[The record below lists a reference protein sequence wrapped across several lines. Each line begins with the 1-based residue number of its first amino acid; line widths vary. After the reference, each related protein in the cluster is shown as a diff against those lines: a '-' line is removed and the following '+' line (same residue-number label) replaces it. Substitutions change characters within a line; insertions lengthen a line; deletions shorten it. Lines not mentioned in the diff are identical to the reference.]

1 MGECS
6 SVRGI
11 DYLCQEHA
19 IERGGIKMRGNPL
32 AVMTERGCVEWCS
45 HTEELTTLFDEE
57 MVTGY
62 IGFDPTADSLHVGH
76 LIPLMGLAWMQ
87 RFGHRPIAIA
97 GVGTGLIGD
106 PSGKSKERNL
116 LTLDQVEKNVVTVQS
131 QLARFLDF
139 DCGANSALIINNYDW
154 LGKQSLIEFL
164 RDTGKHFSVNYMIG
178 REYVK
183 SRLEDPEKS
192 ISYTEF
198 SYMLLQAFDFCY
210 LFENFGCK
218 LQMGGNDQQGN
229 IIAGIDLIRKK
240 AGGQAFG
247 ITYPLL
253 LSASGQKF
261 GKTEG
266 GTVWLSPE
274 RTSPYRFYQ
283 FWINTDDR
291 DVEKLLRLF
300 TFMPSE
306 DISDVMEEHLSRPER
321 REGQRRLAIEV
332 TSMVHGETSARAA
345 ERASAILFGDG
356 FEPSELTPEMLGIL
370 MDEVPT
376 GTFSDSSMSSVFD
389 VLAESGACTS
399 KSEARR
405 LIQGG
410 GVYLNGKRL
419 NVSGE
424 LSSDDLLEGK
434 HLFFRLGKKRFFA
447 ATVV

>member
-1 MGECS
+1 M
-6 SVRGI
+6 
-11 DYLCQEHA
+11 Q
-19 IERGGIKMRGNPL
+19 GNPL
-32 AVMTERGCVEWCS
+32 AVMIERGCVEWCS
-45 HTEELTTLFDEE
+45 HAEELSTLFGKE

-76 LIPLMGLAWMQ
+76 LIPMMGLAWMQ

-116 LTLDQVEKNVVTVQS
+116 LTLEQVEQNVVTVQE

-139 DCGANSALIINNYDW
+139 DCGINSALIINNYDW
-154 LGKQSLIEFL
+154 LGKQNLIEFL
-164 RDTGKHFSVNYMIG
+164 RDTGKHFSINYMMG

-183 SRLEDPEKS
+183 SRLDDPEKS

-198 SYMLLQAFDFCY
+198 SYMLLQAFDFCH

-247 ITYPLL
+247 TTYPLL

-274 RTSPYRFYQ
+274 RTSPYKFYQ

-291 DVEKLLRLF
+291 DIDKLLKLF
-300 TFMPSE
+300 TFLSMD
-306 DISDVMEEHLSRPER
+306 DIVKIMEQHVSRPESR
-321 REGQRRLAIEV
+321 GGQRRLAMEV
-332 TSMVHGETSARAA
+332 TSMVHGDQAARAA
-345 ERASAILFGDG
+345 ERASAILFGEG

-370 MDEVPT
+370 MGEVPA
-376 GTFSDSSMSSVFD
+376 GVFSDSAMSLAFD
-389 VLAESGACTS
+389 VLAESGACSS

-410 GVYLNGKRL
+410 GVYLNGRRL
-419 NVSGE
+419 DASGE
-424 LSSDDLLEGK
+424 IGADDLLEGR

-447 ATVV
+447 ATKV

>member
-1 MGECS
+1 M
-6 SVRGI
+6 
-11 DYLCQEHA
+11 Q
-19 IERGGIKMRGNPL
+19 GNPL
-32 AVMTERGCVEWCS
+32 AVMIERGCVEWCS
-45 HTEELTTLFDEE
+45 HTDELSTLFENE

-76 LIPLMGLAWMQ
+76 LIPMMGLAWMQ

-116 LTLDQVEKNVVTVQS
+116 LTLEQVEKNVVTVRE

-139 DCGANSALIINNYDW
+139 DCGENAALIVNNYDW

-183 SRLEDPEKS
+183 SRLDDPEKS

-198 SYMLLQAFDFCY
+198 SYMLLQAFDFFH

-247 ITYPLL
+247 TTYPLL

-274 RTSPYRFYQ
+274 RTSPYKFYQ
-283 FWINTDDR
+283 FWINSDDR
-291 DVEKLLRLF
+291 DVEKLLKLF
-300 TFMPSE
+300 TFVPLE
-306 DISDVMEEHLSRPER
+306 EIEHLMKDHLLRPER
-321 REGQRRLAIEV
+321 REAQKRLAMEI
-332 TSMVHGETSARAA
+332 TSKVHGDRSARAA
-345 ERASAILFGDG
+345 ERASAILFGEG
-356 FEPSELTPEMLGIL
+356 FEPSELNPGMLGIL
-370 MDEVPT
+370 MNEVPT
-376 GTFSDSSMSSVFD
+376 GTFSSEIHTPVFD

-405 LIQGG
+405 LVQGG
-410 GVYLNGKRL
+410 GVYLNGRRID
-419 NVSGE
+419 
-424 LSSDDLLEGK
+424 LSAVISHEDLLEGRF
-434 HLFFRLGKKRFFA
+434 LFFRLGKKRFFA
-447 ATVV
+447 ATKA

>member
-1 MGECS
+1 M
-6 SVRGI
+6 I
-11 DYLCQEHA
+11 
-19 IERGGIKMRGNPL
+19 
-32 AVMTERGCVEWCS
+32 ERGCVEWCS
-45 HTEELTTLFDEE
+45 HTEELSTLFENE

-76 LIPLMGLAWMQ
+76 LIPMMGLAWMQ

-116 LTLDQVEKNVVTVQS
+116 LTLEQVEENVVTVRE

-139 DCGANSALIINNYDW
+139 DCGENAALIINNYDW

-183 SRLEDPEKS
+183 SRLDDPEKS

-198 SYMLLQAFDFCY
+198 SYMLLQAFDFCH
-210 LFENFGCK
+210 LFENLGCK

-247 ITYPLL
+247 TTYPLL

-274 RTSPYRFYQ
+274 RTSPYKFYQ
-283 FWINTDDR
+283 FWINSDDR
-291 DVEKLLRLF
+291 DVEKLLKLF
-300 TFMPSE
+300 TFLPLAEVE
-306 DISDVMEEHLSRPER
+306 DLMKDHLIRPER
-321 REGQRRLAIEV
+321 REAQKRLAIEV
-332 TSMVHGETSARAA
+332 TAKVHGERSARAA
-345 ERASAILFGDG
+345 ERASAILFGEG
-356 FEPSELTPEMLGIL
+356 FEPSELNPEMLGIL
-370 MDEVPT
+370 MNEVPT
-376 GTFSDSSMSSVFD
+376 GTFSSAVHTPVFD

-405 LIQGG
+405 LLQGG
-410 GVYLNGKRL
+410 GVYLNGRRL
-419 NVSGE
+419 DPSAE
-424 LSSDDLLEGK
+424 ISHEDLLEGR

-447 ATVV
+447 ATKA

>member
-1 MGECS
+1 M
-6 SVRGI
+6 
-11 DYLCQEHA
+11 Q
-19 IERGGIKMRGNPL
+19 GNPL
-32 AVMTERGCVEWCS
+32 GVMIERGCVEWCS
-45 HTEELTTLFDEE
+45 HTEELMTLFDEE

-76 LIPLMGLAWMQ
+76 LIPMMGLAWMQ

-116 LTLDQVEKNVVTVQS
+116 LTLEQVEQNVITVQA

-139 DCGANSALIINNYDW
+139 DCGDNSALIINNYDW

-183 SRLEDPEKS
+183 SRLDDPEKT

-198 SYMLLQAFDFCY
+198 SYMLLQAFDFCH

-247 ITYPLL
+247 TTYPLL

-274 RTSPYRFYQ
+274 RTSPYKFYQ

-291 DVEKLLRLF
+291 DVEKLLKLF
-300 TFMPSE
+300 TF
-306 DISDVMEEHLSRPER
+306 ISSDEIAGVMKDHLSRPER
-321 REGQRRLAIEV
+321 REGQRRLAMEV
-332 TSMVHGETSARAA
+332 TSMVHGELSARAA

-356 FEPSELTPEMLGIL
+356 FEPSELTPEMLEIL
-370 MDEVPT
+370 MNEVPT
-376 GTFSDSSMSSVFD
+376 GSFSDSSMSSVFD

-419 NVSGE
+419 DASGD
-424 LSSDDLLEGK
+424 LTSQDLLEGK

-447 ATVV
+447 ATKV

>member
-1 MGECS
+1 M
-6 SVRGI
+6 SV
-11 DYLCQEHA
+11 
-19 IERGGIKMRGNPL
+19 NPL
-32 AVMTERGCVEWCS
+32 AIMMERGCVEWCS
-45 HTEELTTLFDEE
+45 HPEELRSLFDNE

-76 LIPLMGLAWMQ
+76 LIPLMGLSWMQ
-87 RFGHRPIAIA
+87 RSGHRPIAIA
-97 GVGTGLIGD
+97 GGGTGLIGD

-116 LTLDQVEKNVVTVQS
+116 LTLEQVDLNLVTVRG
-131 QLARFLDF
+131 QLERFLDF
-139 DCGANSALIINNYDW
+139 DCGSNSALIINNYDW

-164 RDTGKHFSVNYMIG
+164 RDTGKHFSVNYMVA

-183 SRLEDPEKS
+183 TRLDDPEKS

-198 SYMLLQAFDFCY
+198 SYMLLQAFDFCH
-210 LFENFGCK
+210 LFENFDCK

-240 AGGQAFG
+240 VGGQAYG
-247 ITYPLL
+247 TTYPLL

-283 FWINTDDR
+283 FWINSDDR
-291 DVEKLLRLF
+291 DVEKLLKLF
-300 TFMPSE
+300 TFLSLE
-306 DISDVMEEHLSRPER
+306 EVQDIMGSHMAAPQH
-321 REGQRRLAIEV
+321 REAQRRLAMEV
-332 TSMVHGETSARAA
+332 TSTVHGKDAANSA
-345 ERASAILFGDG
+345 ERASAILFGG
-356 FEPSELTPEMLGIL
+356 SFEPSDLTPEMLSIL
-370 MDEVPT
+370 MSEVPT
-376 GTFSDSSMSSVFD
+376 GIFGEADLPSPVDILS
-389 VLAESGACTS
+389 ACGACAS

-419 NVSGE
+419 DQDSQVGSA
-424 LSSDDLLEGK
+424 DLLEGK
-434 HLFFRLGKKRFFA
+434 HIFFRLGKKRFFA
-447 ATVV
+447 ATRA

>member
-1 MGECS
+1 MW
-6 SVRGI
+6 R
-11 DYLCQEHA
+11 
-19 IERGGIKMRGNPL
+19 NPL
-32 AVMTERGCVEWCS
+32 AIMMERGCVEWCS
-45 HTEELTTLFDEE
+45 HPEELSSLFESE

-76 LIPLMGLAWMQ
+76 LIPMMGLAWMQ
-87 RFGHRPIAIA
+87 SFGHRPIAIA
-97 GVGTGLIGD
+97 GMGTGLIGD

-116 LTLDQVEKNVVTVQS
+116 LTLEQVEKNLVTVKE
-131 QLARFLDF
+131 QLGQFLDF

-154 LGKQSLIEFL
+154 LGKQTLLEFL

-183 SRLEDPEKS
+183 SRLDDSEKS

-198 SYMLLQAFDFCY
+198 SYMLLQAFDFCHLY
-210 LFENFGCK
+210 ESHGCK
-218 LQMGGNDQQGN
+218 LQMGGNDQKGN

-240 AGGQAFG
+240 AGGQAYG

-261 GKTEG
+261 GKTES

-300 TFMPSE
+300 TFLPLDE
-306 DISDVMEEHLSRPER
+306 IRGIMETHEIRPEK
-321 REGQRRLAIEV
+321 REAQKRLAREV
-332 TSMVHGETSARAA
+332 TERIHGEGALRAA
-345 ERASAILFGDG
+345 ERASAILFGER
-356 FEPSELTPEMLGIL
+356 FEPSELTPDMLRIL
-370 MDEVPT
+370 KSEVPT
-376 GTFSDSSMSSVFD
+376 GAFPQEVLPSPVEILSS
-389 VLAESGACTS
+389 SGACTS

-410 GVYLNGKRL
+410 GVYLNGRRL
-419 NVSGE
+419 GQ
-424 LSSDDLLEGK
+424 SDEIEEKDLIEGR
-434 HLFFRLGKKRFFA
+434 HLFFRLGKKRFFVA
-447 ATVV
+447 SKS

>member
-1 MGECS
+1 MIYGSDTEFP
-6 SVRGI
+6 
-11 DYLCQEHA
+11 
-19 IERGGIKMRGNPL
+19 GGVAMVVNPL
-32 AVMTERGCVEWCS
+32 EVMMDRGCVEWCS
-45 HTEELTTLFDEE
+45 HPEELSRLFDDE

-76 LIPLMGLAWMQ
+76 LIPMMGLAWMQ

-97 GVGTGLIGD
+97 GMGTGLIGD
-106 PSGKSKERNL
+106 PSGKSRERNL
-116 LTLDQVEKNVVTVQS
+116 LTLEQVGKNLVTVKQ
-131 QLARFLDF
+131 QLGQFLDF
-139 DCGANSALIINNYDW
+139 DCGDNSALIVNNYDW
-154 LGKQSLIEFL
+154 LGKQTLLEFL

-183 SRLEDPEKS
+183 SRLDDPEKT

-198 SYMLLQAFDFCY
+198 SYMLLQAFDFCH
-210 LFENFGCK
+210 LFENFACK

-240 AGGQAFG
+240 TGGQAFG

-274 RTSPYRFYQ
+274 RTSPYKFYQ
-283 FWINTDDR
+283 FWMNTDDR
-291 DVEKLLRLF
+291 DLEKLLKLF
-300 TFMPSE
+300 TFLPLD
-306 DISDVMEEHLSRPER
+306 DIRGTMEEHASRPER
-321 REGQRRLAIEV
+321 RQGQRRLAMEV
-332 TSMVHGETSARAA
+332 TSMVHGDQAARAA

-356 FEPSELTPEMLGIL
+356 FEPSELTPEMLDIL
-370 MDEVPT
+370 MNEVPS
-376 GTFSDSSMSSVFD
+376 GTFTDAAKLSVSD
-389 VLAESGACTS
+389 VLAEAGACAS

-405 LIQGG
+405 LILGG
-410 GVYLNGKRL
+410 GVYLNGRRL
-419 NVSGE
+419 EASGE
-424 LSSDDLLEGK
+424 ITDEDLLEGR

-447 ATVV
+447 ATKV

>member
-1 MGECS
+1 MSE
-6 SVRGI
+6 
-11 DYLCQEHA
+11 
-19 IERGGIKMRGNPL
+19 NPL
-32 AVMTERGCVEWCS
+32 AIMMERGCVEWCS
-45 HTEELTTLFDEE
+45 HPEELRSLFDSE

-76 LIPLMGLAWMQ
+76 LIPLMGLSWMQ
-87 RFGHRPIAIA
+87 RSGHRPIAIA
-97 GVGTGLIGD
+97 GGGTGLIGD

-116 LTLDQVEKNVVTVQS
+116 LTLEQVDLNLVTVRG
-131 QLARFLDF
+131 QLERFLDF
-139 DCGANSALIINNYDW
+139 DCGRNSALIINNYDW

-164 RDTGKHFSVNYMIG
+164 RDTGKHFSVNYMVA

-183 SRLEDPEKS
+183 TRLDDPEKS

-198 SYMLLQAFDFCY
+198 SYMLLQAFDFCH
-210 LFENFGCK
+210 LFENFDCK

-240 AGGQAFG
+240 AGGQAYG
-247 ITYPLL
+247 TTYPLL

-266 GTVWLSPE
+266 GTVWLAPE

-283 FWINTDDR
+283 FWINSDDR
-291 DVEKLLRLF
+291 DVEKLLKLF
-300 TFMPSE
+300 TFLPLE
-306 DISDVMEEHLSRPER
+306 EVRDIMDPHMAAPQH
-321 REGQRRLAIEV
+321 REAQRRLAMEV
-332 TSMVHGETSARAA
+332 TSTVHGEDAAKSA
-345 ERASAILFGDG
+345 ERASAILFGG
-356 FEPSELTPEMLGIL
+356 NFEPSDLTPSMLAIL
-370 MDEVPT
+370 MSEVPT
-376 GTFSDSSMSSVFD
+376 GIFKESDLPSPIEILS
-389 VLAESGACTS
+389 ACGACAS

-419 NVSGE
+419 DHDSLVGSA
-424 LSSDDLLEGK
+424 DLLEGK

-447 ATVV
+447 ATRA

>member
-1 MGECS
+1 MQ
-6 SVRGI
+6 
-11 DYLCQEHA
+11 D
-19 IERGGIKMRGNPL
+19 NPL
-32 AVMTERGCVEWCS
+32 AVMMERGCVEWCS
-45 HTEELTTLFDEE
+45 HPEELSVLFDTE

-76 LIPLMGLAWMQ
+76 LIPMMGLAWMQ
-87 RFGHRPIAIA
+87 RYGHRPIAIA
-97 GVGTGLIGD
+97 GMGTGLIGD

-116 LTLDQVEKNVVTVQS
+116 LTLEQVQKNLVTVKEQLS
-131 QLARFLDF
+131 QFLDF
-139 DCGANSALIINNYDW
+139 DCGDNSAMIINNYDW
-154 LGKQSLIEFL
+154 LGKQTLLEFL

-178 REYVK
+178 REYVR

-198 SYMLLQAFDFCY
+198 SYMLLQAFDFCHLY
-210 LFENFGCK
+210 ENIGCK

-240 AGGQAFG
+240 AGGQAYG

-274 RTSPYRFYQ
+274 RTSTYRFFQ
-283 FWINTDDR
+283 FWINSDDR
-291 DVEKLLRLF
+291 DVEKLLKLF
-300 TFMPSE
+300 TFLPL
-306 DISDVMEEHLSRPER
+306 EEILGIMDDHSRNPEKR
-321 REGQRRLAIEV
+321 GAQRRLAIEV
-332 TSMVHGETSARAA
+332 TSRLHGAEAASAA
-345 ERASAILFGDG
+345 ERASGILFGER
-356 FEPSELTPEMLGIL
+356 FEPSDLTPEMLKIL
-370 MDEVPT
+370 MAEVPA
-376 GTFSDSSMSSVFD
+376 GSFPESAIPSAVDI
-389 VLAESGACTS
+389 LAASGACSS

-410 GVYLNGKRL
+410 GVYLNGRRL
-419 NVSGE
+419 GADDQI
-424 LSSDDLLEGK
+424 LTTDLLEGR

-447 ATVV
+447 ATKA